1 MSGSILGGAPIM
13 NAVRYQQIIMFMISA
28 ATALGVLGSVIFCI
42 QVLIDRCDRLRPER
56 ILDGSPSI
64 LHDIKL
70 LSVKSYHG
78 IKYLLC
84 CHYCRRRHPTKDDHD
99 RSWNGL
105 DQDDDDVDQRQPL
118 LQ

>member
-1 MSGSILGGAPIM
+1 M

-42 QVLIDRCDRLRPER
+42 QVLIDKCDRLRPER

-64 LHDIKL
+64 LHDIKYL
-70 LSVKSYHG
+70 LVKSYHG
-78 IKYLLC
+78 LKYLLC
-84 CHYCRRRHPTKDDHD
+84 CHYCRHRHPTKDQDDHN
-99 RSWNGL
+99 WNGL
-105 DQDDDDVDQRQPL
+105 EQDNGDDDQRQPL